1 MVAKSGGKLINDERE
16 FSDNVLMSKVPR
28 PVLVF
33 FTAPW

>member
-1 MVAKSGGKLINDERE
+1 MVAKSGGKLMKDETD
-16 FSDNVLMSKVPR
+16 FSENVLMSKVPR